1 MLARRSVEIDRPPED
16 LDALVDWFDRV
27 SGNLVLLE
35 EYPPAQLR
43 RAVEVVARAVD
54 EHARSADLRPGAVD
68 PRGPVPGPAAVLRAD
83 HERFRTSAEQL
94 RALSRLVEIDGHG
107 GNRQAL
113 GQYGRVL
120 TEALRRHRREELE
133 LDGTTGPARPRR
145 GR

>member
-1 MLARRSVEIDRPPED
+1 MLTRRSVEIDRPPED
-16 LDALVDWFDRV
+16 IDALVDWFDRV

-35 EYPPAQLR
+35 EYPPEELR
-43 RAVEVVARAVD
+43 RAVEFVARAVD
-54 EHARSADLRPGAVD
+54 EHARRADSPPSAVNARDAAAGR
-68 PRGPVPGPAAVLRAD
+68 AAVLRAD

-94 RALSRLVEIDGHG
+94 RALSRVVENDGHG

-133 LDGTTGPARPRR
+133 LDGATGPARPRR